1 MSISI
6 AAEVQQKRFWGFDGR
21 GMPRPRKLF
30 WKLSHKWC
38 WESHSTGHQE
48 AGNTSPRCGCACLAT
63 QAAQRLSDEGQFPST
78 RDHGE
83 GKMSALRNSG
93 GRMLA
98 VQAESRPS
106 CPRFGQP
113 GAAVPTHPWTGE
125 TPVPTRTVM
134 AVTVFCEIRIP
145 IPGPVNA
152 AMTTG
157 TWSGRERLLQ

>member
-6 AAEVQQKRFWGFDGR
+6 AAEGAAEKFCGFDGR
-21 GMPRPRKLF
+21 GCLVSASFFGSYLINGVGKPILPAIKKRVTLR
-30 WKLSHKWC
+30 
-38 WESHSTGHQE
+38 Q
-48 AGNTSPRCGCACLAT
+48 CGCACLAT
-63 QAAQRLSDEGQFPST
+63 QAGQRLSNEGQFHST

-145 IPGPVNA
+145 IPGLVNA
-152 AMTTG
+152 AMTME

>member
-98 VQAESRPS
+98 VQAESHRVALGLDSRGRLSLRTPGRARRPS
-106 CPRFGQP
+106 P
-113 GAAVPTHPWTGE
+113 HE
-125 TPVPTRTVM
+125 
-134 AVTVFCEIRIP
+134 
-145 IPGPVNA
+145 
-152 AMTTG
+152 
-157 TWSGRERLLQ
+157 L